1 MNGGARA
8 VEIVDVAARDGL
20 QNAPRSFGPELRAEL
35 CVRLFAAGVRR
46 IEAVSFVRPD
56 RVPQMADAEEVI
68 AMLPAPVA
76 DACEALV
83 LNERGLER
91 LLETG
96 LRRARIALGVSD
108 AFNRRNSGRS
118 AEDGLAAALRMVAR
132 AREAGLWVGVGLATA
147 LGCPFTGEVPARLSL
162 EAGRRLAD
170 AGADEVSFAD
180 TIGVAGPRDVRAL
193 VEPARAW
200 GIPIGIHLHNTRNTG
215 YANALAAIDAGAMAL
230 DAATGGLGGC
240 PFAPGATG
248 NIATE
253 DLLYLLDREGIGH
266 APVTLSGVLDVARWL
281 GEVTGFHLPGQ
292 LHRVPAF
299 PPGRT
304 VSGAA

>member
-1 MNGGARA
+1 ML
-8 VEIVDVAARDGL
+8 EIVDVAPRDGL

-46 IEAVSFVRPD
+46 MEAVSFVRPE
-56 RVPQMADAEEVI
+56 RVPQMAHAEEVI
-68 AMLPAPVA
+68 ALLPAPVV
-76 DACEALV
+76 DACEGLV

-91 LLETG
+91 LLATG
-96 LRRARIALGVSD
+96 LRRARITFGVSD
-108 AFNRRNSGRS
+108 AFNRRNSGMS
-118 AEDGLAAALRMVAR
+118 AQDGLKATVRMIAR
-132 AREAGLWVGVGLATA
+132 AREAGIWVGVGLATA
-147 LGCPFTGEVPARLSL
+147 LGCPFSGEVPPSL
-162 EAGRRLAD
+162 ALAAGRRAAE

-193 VEPARAW
+193 VEPASEW
-200 GIPIGIHLHNTRNTG
+200 GVPIGIHLHNTRNTG
-215 YANALAAIDAGAMAL
+215 YANAFAAIEAGATVV

-253 DLLYLLDREGIGH
+253 DLVYLLDREGIAH
-266 APVTLSGVLDVARWL
+266 APITLGGLLDVAEWL
-281 GEVTGFHLPGQ
+281 GEATGFDLPGQ

-299 PPGRT
+299 PPPEPEPEPAS
-304 VSGAA
+304 SGVAG